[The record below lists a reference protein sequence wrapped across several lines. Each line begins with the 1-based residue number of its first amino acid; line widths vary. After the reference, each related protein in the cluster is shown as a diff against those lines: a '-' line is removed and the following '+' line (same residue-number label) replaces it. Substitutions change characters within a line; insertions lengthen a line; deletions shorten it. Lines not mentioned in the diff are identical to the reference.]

1 MQRNEVA
8 CMEEVS
14 YFRLSDR
21 SIMHS
26 RKSCSKKIIVSVIM
40 RVNVLFGMTFMQV
53 ITLLSTTVS
62 ADCCHRL
69 GVSNLGGSW
78 CAGSFTHILLSNP
91 SNLDG
96 SEPTP
101 FCGRGSKLLVYLT
114 YQIQSAM
121 HSDVIAP
128 VGAAKGLA
136 MSVAAPRALV
146 PRLHK
151 VSPETGAINEPGP

>member
-1 MQRNEVA
+1 VYVRG
-8 CMEEVS
+8 
-14 YFRLSDR
+14 YFRLSDL

-69 GVSNLGGSW
+69 GVSNVGGSW